1 MKIKIGDIYRDTWNR
16 DWQAISYNE
25 KVGKWT
31 MMLVQRPSHHYEF
44 SPEFIGNNFKH
55 IS

>member
-1 MKIKIGDIYRDTWNR
+1 MKIKIGDVYRDTWHR

-31 MMLVQRPSHHYEF
+31 MRLVKRPTHHYEF